1 MHELSVCLS
10 LLDQV
15 QSIARD
21 HGATRVERILLRVG
35 PLSGI
40 EGELLR
46 NAYPLAAAG
55 TLAEGAV
62 LDIEST
68 AIRVH
73 CTMCGAESEAAPNRL
88 LCAACGSHH
97 TRLVSGDELLLAQ
110 VELAVPDTEQDTG
123 TANPPAQAPAN
134 SLH

>member
-1 MHELSVCLS
+1 
-10 LLDQV
+10 
-15 QSIARD
+15 
-21 HGATRVERILLRVG
+21 
-35 PLSGI
+35 
-40 EGELLR
+40 
-46 NAYPLAAAG
+46 
-55 TLAEGAV
+55 
-62 LDIEST
+62 
-68 AIRVH
+68 
-73 CTMCGAESEAAPNRL
+73 MCGAESEAAPNRL